1 MKQILVPIDFSEES
15 ANALHY
21 AMEFNRHFFAKLIFL
36 HVFDIPVTAIDEEQ
50 RFIVNY
56 NQLRQQQQ
64 ERMWDFINTEKQGV
78 FKYDMEVYASSG
90 GHYTV
95 IADFAASRGIDLV
108 ILGNKGVGG
117 IRRWL
122 FGSVAKY
129 MLAHAAVPVLCVPAG
144 VAFTKA
150 GKLLLT
156 TDLSAGL
163 SQKNTAFLKTLAE
176 RLGASI
182 DILQVVKGKT
192 FKDEKAEWIFSK
204 LQLDFNKTPEV
215 IHITVADDAAATIND
230 FAGANNID
238 IIVTV
243 PHDHNWLNRFFAGS
257 KTEKL
262 SVLSGK
268 PLMTLPEKA
277 K

>member
-15 ANALHY
+15 VNALRY
-21 AMEFNRHFFAKLIFL
+21 ALAFNQHFFAKLIFL
-36 HVFDIPVTAIDEEQ
+36 HVFDIPVTAIDEEL

-56 NQLRQQQQ
+56 NQLKQDH
-64 ERMWDFINTEKQGV
+64 ERCVWDFINTEIKGN
-78 FKYDMEVYASSG
+78 FKYDIEVYASSG

-95 IADFAASRGIDLV
+95 IADFAASQAVDLV
-108 ILGNKGVGG
+108 ILGNRGIGG

-129 MLAHAAVPVLCVPAG
+129 MLAHAVTPVLCVPAG
-144 VAFTKA
+144 AVFAKA

-156 TDLSAGL
+156 TDLYAVL
-163 SQKNTAFLKTLAE
+163 SQKDTAFLKTLAD

-182 DILQVVKGKT
+182 DILQVAKGKT
-192 FKDEKAEWIFSK
+192 FKDEKAELVFSK

-215 IHITVADDAAATIND
+215 IHITAAAAVAEAIND
-230 FAGANNID
+230 FAETNNIG

-243 PHDHNWLNRFFAGS
+243 PHEHSWLDRFFAGS

-262 SVLSGK
+262 SRLAAR
-268 PLMTLPEKA
+268 PLMTLPENA
-277 K
+277 G